1 MKKDLNDVYNHT
13 LNDYYAYKHFDEF
26 LGGKSE
32 EVKNLEKGE
41 LNLLK
46 LIKNYANKNHIKI
59 KPKKYNLRLKL
70 HKILTNLAGS
80 IILLLLPRI
89 VQNKINKRYEI
100 LSEILPKIYK
110 KEIEK
115 TSKDEVKNLKKLFSK
130 INSENIKDA
139 IYAMSDGLVEV
150 LSSISG
156 LSGVFFN
163 HLYVLVGGLII
174 GVSGTLSMTLGNF
187 FSTLSEKE
195 IEKNIDEKE
204 KKQQVSQSTKITAIY
219 YLIGAIIPLIS
230 FIANFGKYSLIIAYI
245 LTGIAVFLVNYLIE
259 FISERSNKQIII
271 RSTLITLLTL
281 TIAYIIYILGNLIRY
296 YIPSL

>member
-1 MKKDLNDVYNHT
+1 
-13 LNDYYAYKHFDEF
+13 
-26 LGGKSE
+26 
-32 EVKNLEKGE
+32 
-41 LNLLK
+41 
-46 LIKNYANKNHIKI
+46 
-59 KPKKYNLRLKL
+59 
-70 HKILTNLAGS
+70 
-80 IILLLLPRI
+80 
-89 VQNKINKRYEI
+89 YEI

-115 TSKDEVKNLKKLFSK
+115 TSKDEIKNLKKLFSK
-130 INSENIKDA
+130 INSENVKDA

-163 HLYVLVGGLII
+163 HLYVLIGGLII

-219 YLIGAIIPLIS
+219 YLIGAIIPLVS

-259 FISERSNKQIII
+259 FISERSNKQIIV

>member
-1 MKKDLNDVYNHT
+1 
-13 LNDYYAYKHFDEF
+13 
-26 LGGKSE
+26 
-32 EVKNLEKGE
+32 
-41 LNLLK
+41 
-46 LIKNYANKNHIKI
+46 
-59 KPKKYNLRLKL
+59 

-115 TSKDEVKNLKKLFSK
+115 TSKDEIKNLKKLFSK
-130 INSENIKDA
+130 INSENVKDA

-163 HLYVLVGGLII
+163 HLYVLIGGLII

-219 YLIGAIIPLIS
+219 YLIGAIIPLVS

-245 LTGIAVFLVNYLIE
+245 LTGVAVFVVNYLIE
-259 FISERSNKQIII
+259 FISERSNKQIIV

-281 TIAYIIYILGNLIRY
+281 AIAYIIYILGNLIRY